1 MKTYVIKKKNKNKEI
16 VDLNEAIS
24 GFRFIPKK
32 KKVTNITVVSSEL
45 INKIIKIKFDENFK
59 RLVLI
64 TKTVLNDDNDDGS
77 GVSAALNEELKIEN
91 MIKNRY
97 NKYLTKEKQRLYLKK
112 LALVEKELKIRQ
124 VLLYEQFMSL
134 YENKGKSR

>member
-16 VDLNEAIS
+16 LDLNEEIS

-32 KKVTNITVVSSEL
+32 KKVTNITVVSNEL

-64 TKTVLNDDNDDGS
+64 TKTVINDDNDDGS
-77 GVSAALNEELKIEN
+77 GVAAALTEELKIEN

-134 YENKGKSR
+134 EEKKGKSR

>member
-134 YENKGKSR
+134 EENKGKSR